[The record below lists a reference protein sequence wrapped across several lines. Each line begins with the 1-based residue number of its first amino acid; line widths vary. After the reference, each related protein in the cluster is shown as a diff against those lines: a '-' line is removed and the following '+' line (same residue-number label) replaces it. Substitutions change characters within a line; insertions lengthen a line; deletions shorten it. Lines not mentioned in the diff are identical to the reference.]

1 MMSESELRQ
10 EQQYTAYVQQLL
22 VAAIESSR
30 ENAVEHISSI
40 KQLLADAWEELRL
53 KTTALSEQDMQQIA
67 GEVDRYLARK
77 TLNDDLAARYERMLM
92 NPFFARVDF
101 KEDGSDLVEKIVIGL
116 YSLKGSGSELLVH
129 DWRAPVCSLYYDDL
143 PGPVSYES
151 PSGTIKG
158 EMSLKRQYKMEDGKL
173 KYYVNTDV
181 SIEDE
186 LLLDILSGATQR
198 RIRQIVATIQTEQ
211 NKAIRYGNEKLLS
224 VIGGAG
230 SGKTSVAMHRIAF
243 LMYRYRNK
251 LDAARIMVL
260 SPSNSFSEYIS
271 TVLPELGEEN
281 AASVT
286 LYKLVSGLIPGKIEK
301 PLAQTEVLLD
311 ENNILRRESVRY
323 KSGTEFLNR
332 IRSFVTKWGTEGP
345 EFDDIL
351 LDNAP
356 LAGKDEL
363 TRMYRRDFDAMKPA
377 LRLERI
383 KSVLEGRLERWEST
397 MLVHYREQLRGRYRG
412 KDLENAARFNVSHR
426 LSPVRRQIK
435 QMLTVDAS
443 ALYAE
448 LLDDAPAELYTAA
461 RENAAAGIVWWEDAP
476 CMALL
481 MLLMGFITPDKSL
494 RHLVVD
500 EAQDYSACAL
510 GMLSAYYPL
519 AHATI
524 LGDPKQRT
532 CPAMPPLDAKMWE
545 ECFETPGAPLL
556 TLSRCYRSTL
566 NITRLCNA
574 ILPDAEQVL
583 PFGREGAM
591 PEIKEVSD
599 EEIVST
605 VAAMKEAGMESI
617 AIITR
622 TLAEADRISR
632 FVPQAHLLDG
642 SDEDILNDP
651 GDVAVGS
658 YHLMKGLEFDAVI
671 TVWPE
676 ARLSDGERR
685 RLYTACSRAL
695 HRLTLF
701 TTKKM
706 IENLGIIL

>member
-1 MMSESELRQ
+1 M
-10 EQQYTAYVQQLL
+10 
-22 VAAIESSR
+22 
-30 ENAVEHISSI
+30 
-40 KQLLADAWEELRL
+40 
-53 KTTALSEQDMQQIA
+53 
-67 GEVDRYLARK
+67 
-77 TLNDDLAARYERMLM
+77 
-92 NPFFARVDF
+92 
-101 KEDGSDLVEKIVIGL
+101 
-116 YSLKGSGSELLVH
+116 
-129 DWRAPVCSLYYDDL
+129 
-143 PGPVSYES
+143 
-151 PSGTIKG
+151 
-158 EMSLKRQYKMEDGKL
+158 
-173 KYYVNTDV
+173 
-181 SIEDE
+181 
-186 LLLDILSGATQR
+186 
-198 RIRQIVATIQTEQ
+198 
-211 NKAIRYGNEKLLS
+211 
-224 VIGGAG
+224 
-230 SGKTSVAMHRIAF
+230 
-243 LMYRYRNK
+243 
-251 LDAARIMVL
+251 
-260 SPSNSFSEYIS
+260 
-271 TVLPELGEEN
+271 
-281 AASVT
+281 
-286 LYKLVSGLIPGKIEK
+286 
-301 PLAQTEVLLD
+301 LLD
-311 ENNILRRESVRY
+311 ENNALRRESVRY
-323 KSGTEFLNR
+323 KSGTEFLSR
-332 IRSFVTKWGTEGP
+332 IRAFVTKWGTEGP
-345 EFDDIL
+345 EFSDIM

-377 LRLERI
+377 MRIERI

-397 MLVHYREQLRGRYRG
+397 MLIHYREQLRGRYRG

-448 LLDDAPAELYTAA
+448 LLNDAPAELYTAA
-461 RENAAAGIVWWEDAP
+461 KENAAAGIVWWEDAP

-481 MLLMGFITPDKSL
+481 MLLMGFVTPDKSL

-510 GMLSAYYPL
+510 GMLNEYYPF

-532 CPAMPPLDAKMWE
+532 CPAMPPLDARMWE

-574 ILPDAEQVL
+574 ILPDAEQVV

-591 PEIKEVSD
+591 PEIKPVSD
-599 EEIVST
+599 KEILKT

-622 TLAEADRISR
+622 SLADADRISR

-695 HRLTLF
+695 HMLTLL
-701 TTKKM
+701 TTPKM

>member
-1 MMSESELRQ
+1 MMSESELLQ
-10 EQQYTAYVQQLL
+10 EQQYTALVQQLL
-22 VAAIESSR
+22 VAAIESSK
-30 ENAVEHISSI
+30 EASSDHISSI
-40 KQLLADAWEELRL
+40 KQLLADAWEELRM

-101 KEDGSDLVEKIVIGL
+101 RENGSDITEKIVIGL
-116 YSLKGSGSELLVH
+116 YSLRGAGSDLLVH

-151 PSGTIKG
+151 PSGTISG
-158 EMSLKRQYKMEDGKL
+158 EMTLKRQYKMEDGKL

-251 LDAARIMVL
+251 LDASKILVL

-281 AASVT
+281 TASVT

-311 ENNILRRESVRY
+311 ENSTLRRESVRY
-323 KSGTEFLNR
+323 KSGAEFLTR
-332 IRSFVTKWGTEGP
+332 IREFVKKWGETGP
-345 EFDDIL
+345 EFGDIM
-351 LDNAP
+351 LDSSP
-356 LAGKDEL
+356 LARREEL
-363 TRMYRRDFDAMKPA
+363 ERMFRNDFTSLLPA
-377 LRLERI
+377 LRIERI
-383 KSVLEGRLERWEST
+383 RSVLEGRMERWET
-397 MLVHYREQLRGRYRG
+397 QMLANYKEQLRGRYRG
-412 KDLENAARFNVSHR
+412 KDLDNAARFNVSHR
-426 LSPVRRQIK
+426 LQPVRRQIK
-435 QMLTVDAS
+435 AILNVN
-443 ALYAE
+443 
-448 LLDDAPAELYTAA
+448 PAELYAQVLEGAPEELLTAA
-461 RENAAAGIVWWEDAP
+461 KENAAVGIVWWEDAP

-481 MLLMGFITPDKSL
+481 MVLMGFITPDKSL

-510 GMLSAYYPL
+510 GMLNAYYPL
-519 AHATI
+519 AHETI

-532 CPAMPPLDAKMWE
+532 CPAMPPLDPKMWE

-556 TLSRCYRSTL
+556 ELTRCYRSTL
-566 NITRLCNA
+566 GITRLCNA
-574 ILPDAEQVL
+574 ILPDAEQVQ
-583 PFGREGAM
+583 PFGREGLM
-591 PEIKEVSD
+591 PEIAEVSD
-599 EEIVST
+599 QKILDT
-605 VAAMKEAGMESI
+605 VAAMKAAGMQSI

-622 TLAEADRISR
+622 NLADADRISR

-695 HRLTLF
+695 HRLTLL
-701 TTKKM
+701 TTPKM